1 MGIYRLFHHS
11 WVSLLP
17 ALEAGALEGL
27 LDVQRVAGN
36 HPLAPTFPR
45 SPSGVS
51 PTIAG
56 NSSGSETN
64 SGGGGGNRHTIP
76 HHLVPQRLWILC
88 CFLENTSQ
96 GSLFHKLAWNTTKLG
111 SVSVICATL
120 LKYLLFWDGTAWMF
134 VLVFFSKFWWLWVLK
149 EVK

>member
-17 ALEAGALEGL
+17 ALEAGAPEGL
-27 LDVQRVAGN
+27 PDVQRVAGN
-36 HPLAPTFPR
+36 RPLAPTFPR

-51 PTIAG
+51 DNG
-56 NSSGSETN
+56 RELHWLWSQLRER
-64 SGGGGGNRHTIP
+64 GGGNRHTIP
-76 HHLVPQRLWILC
+76 HHLVPQRLWILR

-111 SVSVICATL
+111 SVFVICATL

-134 VLVFFSKFWWLWVLK
+134 VLVFLVNFDDSGYLK
-149 EVK
+149 K